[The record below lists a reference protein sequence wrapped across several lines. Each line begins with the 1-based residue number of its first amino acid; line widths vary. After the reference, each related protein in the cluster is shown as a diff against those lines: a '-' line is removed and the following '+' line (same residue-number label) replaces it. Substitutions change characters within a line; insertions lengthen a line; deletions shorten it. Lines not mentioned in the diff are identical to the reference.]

1 MKKDLKSKNDEIT
14 SMKKQIV
21 KIQEESSQ
29 GSDKASVKNI
39 KDILTQMG
47 EFHSLYNQMQL
58 QTLEDKTIKEDITD
72 KLKDIAYSQKRVDD
86 IFRDLK
92 VTYKDRL
99 NTLISKVN
107 NFCPESFGLAI
118 REAAAR
124 GVFVVATNCG
134 GVPEDL
140 AGLENCILLEL
151 GDQEGLRKTLYRL
164 ISNPSSAR
172 SRKSGLFTDI
182 EHQAKNLL
190 SWYDVVLQDTSTQQ
204 Q

>member
-1 MKKDLKSKNDEIT
+1 
-14 SMKKQIV
+14 MKKQIV

-107 NFCPESFGLAI
+107 NLIKTDETIKQKL
-118 REAAAR
+118 
-124 GVFVVATNCG
+124 FV
-134 GVPEDL
+134 
-140 AGLENCILLEL
+140 
-151 GDQEGLRKTLYRL
+151 
-164 ISNPSSAR
+164 
-172 SRKSGLFTDI
+172 I
-182 EHQAKNLL
+182 EK
-190 SWYDVVLQDTSTQQ
+190 
-204 Q
+204 